1 MSNTQLQKKLSA
13 IILKTLN
20 LPKNFKINENMKNE
34 DIAGLDSIAWI
45 NIVLEVSKELNIDFK
60 VEKIAEI
67 KDIKSFYKITEELYK
82 K

>member
-20 LPKNFKINENMKNE
+20 LPKSFKINENMKNE